1 MFTSNINFDFTSFPT
16 HYIQENSIRIIHHGM
31 ASPDRYIHKMIEVM
45 DYVDDRFTLDLML
58 VSTYYQDYFQ
68 TLQQMTSDRKNTR
81 IIPIVPFEE
90 IIPFTSQYDI
100 GMFLVP
106 FSTFNLKMCLPNK
119 FFEFI
124 QARLAIAIGP
134 SPEMAK
140 LVQQYH
146 LGIIS
151 KDFTPKSMAE
161 SLNKLTKEEILQYK
175 ENSNKAA
182 KILNA
187 QNEGEKLLK
196 IVEEVLG

>member
-1 MFTSNINFDFTSFPT
+1 MLINNIHFDFTSFPT
-16 HYIQENSIRIIHHGM
+16 HYVQENSIRIIHHGM

-45 DYVDDRFTLDLML
+45 DYVDSRFTLDLML
-58 VSTYYQDYFQ
+58 VATYYQDYFE
-68 TLQQMTSDRKNTR
+68 TLQQMAAERQNTR

-134 SPEMAK
+134 SPEMSK
-140 LVQQYH
+140 YVKTYN

-151 KDFTPKSMAE
+151 
-161 SLNKLTKEEILQYK
+161 Q
-175 ENSNKAA
+175 
-182 KILNA
+182 
-187 QNEGEKLLK
+187 
-196 IVEEVLG
+196 

>member
-1 MFTSNINFDFTSFPT
+1 MLINNIHFDFTSFPT
-16 HYIQENSIRIIHHGM
+16 HYVQENSIRIIHHGM

-45 DYVDDRFTLDLML
+45 DYVDSRFTLDLML
-58 VSTYYQDYFQ
+58 VATYYQDYFE
-68 TLQQMTSDRKNTR
+68 TLQQMAAERQNTR

-134 SPEMAK
+134 SPEMS
-140 LVQQYH
+140 QYVKTYN

-151 KDFTPKSMAE
+151 KDFTPQSMAE
-161 SLNKLTKEEILQYK
+161 SLNKLTKEEIL
-175 ENSNKAA
+175 
-182 KILNA
+182 
-187 QNEGEKLLK
+187 LLRK
-196 IVEEVLG
+196 F

>member
-1 MFTSNINFDFTSFPT
+1 MLINNIHFDFTSFPT
-16 HYIQENSIRIIHHGM
+16 HYVQENSIRIIHHGM

-45 DYVDDRFTLDLML
+45 DYVDSRFTLDLML
-58 VSTYYQDYFQ
+58 VATYYQDYFE
-68 TLQQMTSDRKNTR
+68 TLQQMAAERQNTR

-134 SPEMAK
+134 SPEMSK
-140 LVQQYH
+140 YVKTYN

-151 KDFTPKSMAE
+151 KDFTPQSMAE

-187 QNEGEKLLK
+187 QKEGEKVLK
-196 IVEEVLG
+196 ILEEVLG

>member
-1 MFTSNINFDFTSFPT
+1 MFINNIKFDFTSFPT

-58 VSTYYQDYFQ
+58 VSTYYQDYFK

-146 LGIIS
+146 LGINT
-151 KDFTPKSMAE
+151 KKTPIKQQRFLMH
-161 SLNKLTKEEILQYK
+161 KTKEK
-175 ENSNKAA
+175 NF
-182 KILNA
+182 
-187 QNEGEKLLK
+187 
-196 IVEEVLG
+196 

>member
-1 MFTSNINFDFTSFPT
+1 MLINNIHFDFTSFPT
-16 HYIQENSIRIIHHGM
+16 HYVQENSIRIIHHGM

-45 DYVDDRFTLDLML
+45 DYVDSRFTLDLML
-58 VSTYYQDYFQ
+58 VATYYQDYFE
-68 TLQQMTSDRKNTR
+68 TLQQMAAERQNTR

-134 SPEMAK
+134 SPEMSK
-140 LVQQYH
+140 YVKTYK

-151 KDFTPKSMAE
+151 KDFTPQSMAE

-187 QNEGEKLLK
+187 QKEGEKVLK
-196 IVEEVLG
+196 ILEEVLG